1 MGSSDSVQQRTFSL
15 LRGQIIDMELPPGT
29 AMSVYEL
36 SEKLNVSRT
45 PVREAF
51 IRLSSESLVSILP
64 QRSTLVSKIDFS
76 RVRQER
82 FLRVA
87 LELAAIP
94 EFLKNLRPA
103 TLEAMRAVLKSQ
115 RDAVK
120 NGDAVGMLR
129 HDDAFH
135 AAVFEVA
142 GQVLSWG
149 IIEKMSGHYRR
160 VRLMMVRDGEEAEEV
175 IGEHEAMIDAFSAGD
190 GALAIARTE
199 AHLRK
204 IILQENRLRNRYP
217 DFFEA

>member
-1 MGSSDSVQQRTFSL
+1 MSSSDSVQEKTFLL
-15 LRGQIIDMELPPGT
+15 LRGKIIDMELAPGT

-36 SEKLNVSRT
+36 SEKLSVSRT

-51 IRLSSESLVSILP
+51 IRLASESLVSILP
-64 QRSTLVSKIDFS
+64 QRRTLVSKIDFS

-87 LELAAIP
+87 LELAAVP
-94 EFLKNLRPA
+94 EFLKNLDAAALGR
-103 TLEAMRAVLKSQ
+103 MRAVLKLQ
-115 RDAVK
+115 RDAVRQ
-120 NGDAVGMLR
+120 GDAVGMLR

-135 AAVFEVA
+135 AIVFEVA
-142 GQVLSWG
+142 GQMLSWG

-175 IGEHEAMIDAFSAGD
+175 IGEHEALIDAFSAGD
-190 GALAIARTE
+190 GALAIERTE

-204 IILQENRLRNRYP
+204 ITIH
-217 DFFEA
+217 